1 MKSYVMMK
9 KLSVSDAPVVR
20 TPDANE
26 YKPGENNGDTS
37 VPVEYTITGYLVG
50 DIEVGKGIHVL
61 RDTRNGIRADGFFDT
76 SAVCKI
82 QDKVNGLIITTN
94 NSVYDLEWL
103 PVPNAEK
110 N

>member
-1 MKSYVMMK
+1 MKYVMMK
-9 KLSVSDAPVVR
+9 KLSVSDAPVAR

-61 RDTRNGIRADGFFDT
+61 RDTRNGVKADGFFDT
-76 SAVCKI
+76 SVVRKI
-82 QDKVNGLIITTN
+82 QNRPSGLVVTTN
-94 NSVYDLEWL
+94 NSVYEVEEW
-103 PVPNAEK
+103 PMPNAKK